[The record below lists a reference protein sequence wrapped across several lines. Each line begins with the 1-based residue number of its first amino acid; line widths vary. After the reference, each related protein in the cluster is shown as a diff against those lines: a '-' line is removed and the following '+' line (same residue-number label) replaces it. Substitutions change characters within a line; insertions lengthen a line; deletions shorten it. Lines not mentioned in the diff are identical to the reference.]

1 MRRSIVSR
9 LVGVAVLVALSTA
22 TAAFATATKSRPP
35 TTLHLGGSWSGTY
48 SGTYAGKF
56 TLTWTQSPRGG
67 LTGSITLS
75 NPKGKYGITGHV
87 RRTAISFGV
96 VGAGATYTG
105 SATFFKMSGTFMTPR
120 GGGSWSAHKLL
131 TVVKL
136 K

>member
-9 LVGVAVLVALSTA
+9 LVGVTVLVALATA
-22 TAAFATATKSRPP
+22 TGAFATATTTRSP
-35 TTLHLGGSWSGTY
+35 TLHLGGSWSGTY
-48 SGTYAGKF
+48 SGAYAGKF
-56 TLTWTQSPRGG
+56 TLTWKQSPRGG
-67 LTGSITLS
+67 LTGSISLS

-87 RRTAISFGV
+87 RRSAISFGV

-105 SATFFKMSGTFMTPR
+105 SATDFKMSGSFMTPG

>member
-9 LVGVAVLVALSTA
+9 LVGVTVLVALSTA
-22 TAAFATATKSRPP
+22 TAAFATATPSSPS
-35 TTLHLGGSWSGTY
+35 TLHLGGTWSGTY
-48 SGTYAGKF
+48 SGAFAGKF
-56 TLTWTQSPRGG
+56 TLTWKQSPQGG
-67 LTGSITLS
+67 LTGSISLS
-75 NPKGKYGITGHV
+75 NPKGKYGITGQVH
-87 RRTAISFGV
+87 RGAINFGV

-105 SATFFKMSGTFMTPR
+105 SATAFKMSGSFMTPR